1 MFCAAPRSFT
11 ARCQRDAYRLLLK
24 DVDNGLKC
32 QSIRS
37 GELRRSSTGR
47 IRRDRLAPM
56 TAATPPTPITTA
68 PISTTVIAAATVTTS
83 PAQVGVWMTTPIGIT
98 TSPAISGP
106 PTPSIPPASVPAPSC
121 HPQNPGDAAPRIY
134 STQTEPPG
142 AVFGTIRHEFTRRM
156 VQPRLTQTCHLG
168 FRLGWVFNSNLRIR
182 KIRSGLVVRLAR
194 FH

>member
-1 MFCAAPRSFT
+1 MFIRAAPRSFT

-68 PISTTVIAAATVTTS
+68 PISTTVIASATV
-83 PAQVGVWMTTPIGIT
+83 T

-156 VQPRLTQTCHLG
+156 EQPRLTQTRLLG
-168 FRLGWVFNSNLRIR
+168 FRLGWVFDSNLRIR
-182 KIRSGLVVRLAR
+182 RIRSGLVVRLAK